1 MALRDL
7 ALSKSGDLLI
17 NESGDFT
24 IIDSVRQG
32 IQIKLRWIKG
42 EWVFNPEMGVPYFES
57 ILVKTPNR
65 ALIEKTLR
73 DQILSVP
80 SVTSVGSIN
89 LAMDKQKRTLSAKFT
104 AKTTEGE
111 VESEVELSH
120 GVWNNS

>member
-42 EWVFNPEMGVPYFES
+42 EWVFNPEMGVPDFSEDAKPSAYRKNAARPDFEC
-57 ILVKTPNR
+57 
-65 ALIEKTLR
+65 A
-73 DQILSVP
+73 
-80 SVTSVGSIN
+80 
-89 LAMDKQKRTLSAKFT
+89 
-104 AKTTEGE
+104 
-111 VESEVELSH
+111 
-120 GVWNNS
+120 

>member
-42 EWVFNPEMGVPYFES
+42 
-57 ILVKTPNR
+57 R
-65 ALIEKTLR
+65 
-73 DQILSVP
+73 
-80 SVTSVGSIN
+80 VG
-89 LAMDKQKRTLSAKFT
+89 L
-104 AKTTEGE
+104 
-111 VESEVELSH
+111 
-120 GVWNNS
+120 

>member
-1 MALRDL
+1 MALKDL

-57 ILVKTPNR
+57 ILVKTPTL
-65 ALIEKTLR
+65 ALIEKSLGYHFLR
-73 DQILSVP
+73 VSG
-80 SVTSVGSIN
+80 VTCVGSLN
-89 LAMDKQKRTLSAKFT
+89 LAWEKKKRTLSAKFT

>member
-1 MALRDL
+1 MALKDL

-57 ILVKTPNR
+57 ILVKTPNQ

-73 DQILSVP
+73 DQILSG
-80 SVTSVGSIN
+80 SGVTSGGSIN
-89 LAMDKQKRTLSAKFT
+89 RAMDMRNRTLSAKFT

>member
-73 DQILSVP
+73 DQILSVSGVTRDRK
-80 SVTSVGSIN
+80 SVV
-89 LAMDKQKRTLSAKFT
+89 
-104 AKTTEGE
+104 
-111 VESEVELSH
+111 
-120 GVWNNS
+120 

>member
-73 DQILSVP
+73 DQILSV
-80 SVTSVGSIN
+80 GSIN
-89 LAMDKQKRTLSAKFT
+89 LAMDKKKRTLSAKFT

>member
-1 MALRDL
+1 MLFR
-7 ALSKSGDLLI
+7 S
-17 NESGDFT
+17 
-24 IIDSVRQG
+24 
-32 IQIKLRWIKG
+32 IKG

-57 ILVKTPNR
+57 ILVKAPNR

-89 LAMDKQKRTLSAKFT
+89 LAMDKKKRTLSAKFT

>member
-80 SVTSVGSIN
+80 YKCRFNKPCNG
-89 LAMDKQKRTLSAKFT
+89 QE
-104 AKTTEGE
+104 KTNSLCK
-111 VESEVELSH
+111 VYRK
-120 GVWNNS
+120 NNGGGGGK

>member
-1 MALRDL
+1 MALKDL

-57 ILVKTPNR
+57 ILVRCQTKH
-65 ALIEKTLR
+65 
-73 DQILSVP
+73 LSKKRC
-80 SVTSVGSIN
+80 VT
-89 LAMDKQKRTLSAKFT
+89 RF
-104 AKTTEGE
+104 
-111 VESEVELSH
+111 
-120 GVWNNS
+120 

>member
-80 SVTSVGSIN
+80 SVTIN
-89 LAMDKQKRTLSAKFT
+89 LAMDKKKRTLSAKFT